1 MSMIA
6 GAPVISPPPASAR
19 RPSWSVMIPTYN
31 CAGYLRRT
39 LESVLRQDPGPELMQ
54 IEVVDDCSTRD
65 DPEAVVNELGRGR
78 VQFYRQ
84 PQNVGAITNF
94 NTCIQRSTGQLVH
107 ILHGDDL
114 VADGFYEQLG
124 APLLQN
130 DDLGAACCRQTYI
143 TESGQPL
150 LTTRPELPRPGV
162 WAEALD
168 VLAVSNRI
176 QPPALVVKR
185 AVYEQLGGFNPSL
198 FHSADWEML
207 VRLAAHTGIFYHSEP
222 LARYR
227 VHTASDTSRLLQT
240 GANMQDARR
249 CIQIFSDY
257 LPAHRAA
264 GLARRAYGYLV
275 LVGLRRAGQAAI
287 KGRAGIAAIQ
297 LREAAICAGQA
308 LFPARASQ
316 P

>member
-1 MSMIA
+1 M
-6 GAPVISPPPASAR
+6 
-19 RPSWSVMIPTYN
+19 
-31 CAGYLRRT
+31 
-39 LESVLRQDPGPELMQ
+39 
-54 IEVVDDCSTRD
+54 
-65 DPEAVVNELGRGR
+65 
-78 VQFYRQ
+78 QFYRQ
-84 PQNVGAITNF
+84 PQNVGAIANF
-94 NTCIQRSTGQLVH
+94 NTCIRRSTGQLVH
-107 ILHGDDL
+107 LLHGDDL
-114 VADGFYEQLG
+114 VAEGFYEQLG

-143 TESGQPL
+143 TDSGQPL
-150 LTTRPELPRPGV
+150 VTTRPELPQSGV

-185 AVYEQLGGFNPSL
+185 TAYEKLGGFNPSL

-222 LARYR
+222 LAMYR

-249 CIQIFSDY
+249 CIQIFGGY
-257 LPAHRAA
+257 LPAHRATA
-264 GLARRAYGYLV
+264 LIRRAHSYLF
-275 LVGLRRAGQAAI
+275 LVGLRRAGQAAAR
-287 KGRAGIAAIQ
+287 GRAGIAAAQ